1 MNNQAVWLP
10 PDHQVKNY
18 RLYKWMKSLGFS
30 DYEEF
35 YQKSI
40 DDVSWFWDEAVKALS
55 LNWYKPYEYTLQVE
69 DDWKYPRWF
78 VNGKINVVENA
89 LEKWARNN
97 EKKTDIAL
105 TWEDEKGIVKTYTY
119 EQIQE
124 EVHLT
129 ASGFVQLGMQK
140 GDVVTLYLP
149 MIPEAVISMLALAKI
164 GCIFSPVFSGYGAD
178 AIATRINASGS
189 KYLITADSLYR
200 RGKQVNMKNEAD
212 LAIAA
217 CPSIKQ
223 IIVINRSAQ
232 PLPLNKSIDIPWE
245 SLQTYPPLTE
255 TVQTNS
261 EDAFMLIY
269 TSGTTGKPKGA
280 VHTHG
285 GFPIKAAF
293 DAGICMDVTEKD
305 TFFWYS
311 DIGWMMGPF
320 LVFGGLINGAN
331 IVLFDGV
338 PDYPKSTRLLELCSK
353 HRVTHLGISPTL
365 IRSLMAQDSFDSTPY
380 DLSALKAICSTG
392 EPWNPEP
399 WMWLFKNIGKERVP
413 IINYSGGTE
422 ISGGILSNILLKPIS
437 PITFNSPMPGMSV
450 DVYDDKG
457 NSIIGE
463 VGELVITKPWVGMTN
478 GFWNEPERYEQAY
491 WNVFNKIWVHG
502 DWVVRDDNGDWT
514 ITGRSDDLLN
524 IAGKRVGPAEFESA
538 LIKHPLVIES
548 ASIGVPHP
556 IKGECVICFAVLK
569 DETKASIELEQ
580 ELFRLTA
587 SSLGKAL
594 TPEKIYF
601 VSALPKTRNGKILRR
616 IMKAAYLNK
625 PEGDLSSLE
634 NIASLEAIRNLSTN
648 RPVCYNDDKNNSRKD
663 DKNARL

>member
-1 MNNQAVWLP
+1 MSNQAVWFP
-10 PDHQVKNY
+10 EDQQVKNY

-30 DYEEF
+30 NYEDF

-40 DDVSWFWDEAVKALS
+40 DDVGWFWDEAVKALS
-55 LNWYKPYEYTLQVE
+55 LNWYKPYEYILQVH

-78 VNGKINVVENA
+78 VNGKMNVVENA
-89 LEKWARNN
+89 LEKWARND
-97 EKKTDIAL
+97 EKKKNIAL
-105 TWEDEKGIVKTYTY
+105 TWEDEDAIVKTYTY
-119 EQIQE
+119 EQLQA
-124 EVHLT
+124 EVNLT
-129 ASGFVQLGMQK
+129 AAGFVQLGMQK

-149 MIPEAVISMLALAKI
+149 MIPEAVISMLSLAKI
-164 GCIFSPVFSGYGAD
+164 GCIFSPIFSGYAAE

-200 RGKQVNMKNEAD
+200 RGKRVNMKREAD
-212 LAIAA
+212 LAVAA

-223 IIVINRSAQ
+223 VIVINRRAK
-232 PLPLNKSIDIPWE
+232 PTPLNESVDLPWE
-245 SLQTYPPLTE
+245 SLQKYPPLKE
-255 TVQTNS
+255 TMQTNS
-261 EDAFMLIY
+261 DDAFMLIY

-280 VHTHG
+280 VHTHA

-320 LVFGGLINGAN
+320 LIFGGLINGAN

-338 PDYPKSTRLLELCSK
+338 PDYPKNTRLLELCSK

-365 IRSLMAQDSFDSTPY
+365 IRSLMAQQSFDCNSY

-422 ISGGILSNILLKPIS
+422 ISGGILTNILLKPIS
-437 PITFNSPMPGMSV
+437 PITFNSPVPGMSV
-450 DVYDDKG
+450 DIYDDKG
-457 NSIIGE
+457 RSLIDE

-478 GFWNEPERYEQAY
+478 GFWNEPERYEQSY
-491 WNVFNKIWVHG
+491 WNVFDKTWVHG
-502 DWVVRDDNGDWT
+502 DWVKRDKNSSWT

-538 LIKHPLVIES
+538 LIKHPLVMES
-548 ASIGVPHP
+548 ASIGIPHP
-556 IKGECVICFAVLK
+556 IKGECAICFAVLI
-569 DETKASIELEQ
+569 DEKKASIELEE
-580 ELFRLTA
+580 ELLRLTA
-587 SSLGKAL
+587 ASLGKAL
-594 TPEKIYF
+594 APERVHFI
-601 VSALPKTRNGKILRR
+601 SALPKTRNGKIMRR
-616 IMKAAYLNK
+616 VIKAAYLKK

-634 NIASLEAIRNLSTN
+634 NIDSLKIIRNLSCD
-648 RPVCYNDDKNNSRKD
+648 RAD
-663 DKNARL
+663 

>member
-1 MNNQAVWLP
+1 MNNQAVWFP
-10 PDHQVKNY
+10 SNDQVKNY
-18 RLYKWMKSLGFS
+18 RLYKWIKALGFS
-30 DYEEF
+30 DYESF

-40 DDVSWFWDEAVKALS
+40 DDVEWFWNEAVKELNLS
-55 LNWYKPYEYTLQVE
+55 WYKAYEYTLQAT
-69 DDWKYPRWF
+69 DDWKYPGWF

-89 LEKWARNN
+89 LEKWARNDA
-97 EKKTDIAL
+97 KKKNRAL
-105 TWEDEKGIVKTYTY
+105 TWEDENGNVKTYTY
-119 EQIQE
+119 EQLQA
-124 EVHLT
+124 EVNLT
-129 ASGFVQLGMQK
+129 AAGFVQLGMQK

-149 MIPEAVISMLALAKI
+149 MIPEAIISMLALAKI
-164 GCIFSPVFSGYGAD
+164 GCIFSPVFSGYAAE

-189 KYLITADSLYR
+189 KYLITADNLYR
-200 RGKQVNMKNEAD
+200 RGKRVNMKYEAD
-212 LAIAA
+212 LAVAA

-223 IIVINRSAQ
+223 VIVINRTSKTAT
-232 PLPLNKSIDIPWE
+232 LNESVDIPWE
-245 SLQTYPPLTE
+245 SLQKYSPLTE
-255 TVQTNS
+255 TIQTNS
-261 EDAFMLIY
+261 NDAFMLIY

-280 VHTHG
+280 VHTHS

-305 TFFWYS
+305 NFFWYS

-338 PDYPKSTRLLELCSK
+338 PDYPRSTRLLELCSK
-353 HRVTHLGISPTL
+353 HNVTHLGISPTL
-365 IRSLMAQDSFDSTPY
+365 IRSLMAQPNFDFNQY

-422 ISGGILSNILLKPIS
+422 ISGGILTNILLKPIS
-437 PITFNSPMPGMSV
+437 PITFNSPVPGMSV
-450 DVYDDKG
+450 DVYDSKG
-457 NSIIGE
+457 RSLIGE

-491 WNVFNKIWVHG
+491 WNVYDKTWLHG
-502 DWVVRDDNGDWT
+502 DWVTRDKNGYWT

-524 IAGKRVGPAEFESA
+524 IAGKRVGPTEFESA
-538 LIKHPLVIES
+538 LIKHPIVIES

-556 IKGECVICFAVLK
+556 IKGECAICFAVLK
-569 DETKASIELEQ
+569 DKTKASIELEE
-580 ELFRLTA
+580 ELLRLTA
-587 SSLGKAL
+587 ASLGKAL
-594 TPEKIYF
+594 TPEKIHF
-601 VSALPKTRNGKILRR
+601 ISALPKTRNGKIMRR
-616 IMKAAYLNK
+616 VIKAAYLNM

-634 NIASLEAIRNLSTN
+634 NMDSLEIIRNLSCD
-648 RPVCYNDDKNNSRKD
+648 RGV
-663 DKNARL
+663 